1 VSARAYTAPAL
12 PRGRPSARSPRGGV
26 GLALLVAAACVAAMA
41 LVWLAATHV
50 EAFRV
55 HDAELLRRFA
65 LGGGERTNDV
75 ARVLLHLLNPVQFTI
90 WAVAIVLFALAR
102 GDRALALAVAVA
114 MVLAPFSA
122 DVLKPLLAEPHVG
135 FGRTIGA
142 GSWPSGH
149 ATAATVLA
157 LSAVLV
163 TPPRWRALAAPLAAL
178 FMLAVGVALLIRVW
192 HMPSDVLGGYL
203 LGTLWIALAVAC
215 ARGLGRRRRP
225 RRTAPPRQA

>member
-1 VSARAYTAPAL
+1 MSARAYPAGAL
-12 PRGRPSARSPRGGV
+12 PRGGSASSSPRGGV
-26 GLALLVAAACVAAMA
+26 ALPLLVAALCVLAMA
-41 LVWLAATHV
+41 LVWLVATHV
-50 EAFRV
+50 EAVRV

-65 LGGGERTNDV
+65 LGGGDRTNEV
-75 ARVLLHLLNPVQFTI
+75 ARVLLHLLNPLQFTI

-102 GDRALALAVAVA
+102 GDRRLAFAVAVV

-122 DVLKPLLAEPHVG
+122 DVLKPLLAKPHVA
-135 FGRTIGA
+135 FGTTIGA

-163 TPPRWRALAAPLAAL
+163 TPPRWRVLAAPLAVL
-178 FMLAVGVALLIRVW
+178 FTLAVGVALLIRVW
-192 HMPSDVLGGYL
+192 HMPSDVLGGFL

-215 ARGLGRRRRP
+215 LRGLEIRRPSRRRG
-225 RRTAPPRQA
+225 APA

>member
-1 VSARAYTAPAL
+1 MSARAHTAAL
-12 PRGRPSARSPRGGV
+12 PRGNSASRSPRGGV
-26 GLALLVAAACVAAMA
+26 ALSLLVAATCAFAMA
-41 LVWLAATHV
+41 LLWLVATHV
-50 EAFRV
+50 ETFRV

-65 LGGGERTNDV
+65 LVGGERTNDV

-102 GDRALALAVAVA
+102 AGRRMALAVAVVMA
-114 MVLAPFSA
+114 LAPFSA
-122 DVLKPLLAEPHVG
+122 DLLKPLLAEPHVG
-135 FGRTIGA
+135 FGRTIGP

-149 ATAATVLA
+149 ATAATALA

-163 TPPRWRALAAPLAAL
+163 TPPRRRAPAALLAAL

-203 LGTLWIALAVAC
+203 LGALWIALAVA
-215 ARGLGRRRRP
+215 ALRASERRRP
-225 RRTAPPRQA
+225 LRRADPSH